1 MHKPFGSK
9 PKGKVHG
16 NIQIKFA
23 ILIKA
28 KCHHEIPTKT
38 ILLILAYYQTS
49 LLKRVL
55 GHYNQGTH
63 KSLTFYLRFS

>member
-1 MHKPFGSK
+1 MHLPFGFK

-28 KCHHEIPTKT
+28 KM
-38 ILLILAYYQTS
+38 S
-49 LLKRVL
+49 
-55 GHYNQGTH
+55 
-63 KSLTFYLRFS
+63 S